1 MYKLAMFKLILNFI
15 IFFFCLTFS
24 VYSKNYEKI
33 IINGNERISNE
44 TIIVFSEISNDKSLD
59 ENSINQILR
68 KLYNTGF
75 FKDVSIKIEDN
86 QLIINVDENPIIQ
99 TVFIEGVKAKK
110 IKNAIIDILSLKD
123 RSSYNITL
131 LKQDENAII
140 NLLKE
145 RGYYFSN
152 ITTSIVNLDDKKINL
167 IYNIDIGNKS
177 KISKISFIGNTN
189 IKDKTLRNII
199 VSEEYKFW
207 KLISGKKF
215 LNEKLLNF
223 DTQLLKNF
231 YKNRGFFDVKIESSY
246 AKYLGN
252 DEFEIIYNISP
263 GIKYYFNE
271 ISLNLPTDYN
281 TDDFAKLNNIFE
293 KLKGKNYSLTAI
305 DKILNEIDKIVLN
318 EQYEFLDSTVNE
330 EFTDNLI
337 SLEFN
342 VDEKSEKFYVEKINI
357 FGNNIT
363 REEVIRNSLYVDEGD
378 PFNDLLHT
386 KSINRIKSLNFFKD
400 VKSEIISGT
409 NDNQKIINISVNE
422 KPTGEITAGA
432 GVGSS
437 GGSISVSA
445 AENNFLGRGIKFDT
459 SLTLSANTV
468 RGLFSLNN
476 PNYKGSNRSLNF
488 SVQSLVTDQL
498 KDFGY
503 KSNKS
508 GFSIGSGYELYD
520 DFYFTTGLSTY
531 VETLKTDATASDSM
545 SKQKG
550 SYFDTFFNYTLDYD
564 KRNQRFKTT
573 DGFRSKYTQNLPII
587 SENYSLKN
595 TYDFKIYDS
604 WLKENIAT
612 FSFYASSS
620 NSLTNKDIKLSER
633 LYLPSS
639 KLRGFEPGKIGP
651 KDGEDFIGGNYAT
664 ALTLSTTM
672 PQVLPGLQST
682 DFLLFLDV
690 ANVWG
695 VDYDASVLDD
705 NKIKSSIGLGIDW
718 FTVIGPL
725 NFSLTEVISK
735 SDSDIAESFRFNIG
749 TTF

>member
-1 MYKLAMFKLILNFI
+1 MFKLILNFI

-59 ENSINQILR
+59 ENSINKILR
-68 KLYNTGF
+68 RLYNTGF
-75 FKDVSIKIEDN
+75 FKDVSIKIENN

-99 TVFIEGVKAKK
+99 TVFIEGVKTKK

-318 EQYEFLDSTVNE
+318 EQYEFLDSIVNE

-337 SLEFN
+337 NLEFN

-664 ALTLSTTM
+664 AFSLSTTM
-672 PQVLPGLQST
+672 PQVLPSLQSA

-735 SDSDIAESFRFNIG
+735 SDSDITESFRFNIG

>member
-1 MYKLAMFKLILNFI
+1 MFKLIFNFI
-15 IFFFCLTFS
+15 IFFLCLTFS

-44 TIIVFSEISNDKSLD
+44 TIIVFSEISNGKSLD
-59 ENSINQILR
+59 ENSINKILR
-68 KLYNTGF
+68 RLYNTGF

-99 TVFIEGVKAKK
+99 TVFIEGVKTKK
-110 IKNAIIDILSLKD
+110 IKNAITDILSLKD

-363 REEVIRNSLYVDEGD
+363 REDVIRNSLYVDEGD

-604 WLKENIAT
+604 WLKDNIAT

-735 SDSDIAESFRFNIG
+735 SDSDITESFRFNIG

>member
-1 MYKLAMFKLILNFI
+1 MFKLILNFI

-99 TVFIEGVKAKK
+99 TVFIEGVKTKK

-215 LNEKLLNF
+215 LNDKLLNF

-231 YKNRGFFDVKIESSY
+231 YKNSGFFDVKIESSY

-337 SLEFN
+337 NLEFN

-363 REEVIRNSLYVDEGD
+363 REEVIRNSLFVDEGD
-378 PFNDLLHT
+378 PFSDLLHT

-437 GGSISVSA
+437 GGSISLSA

-672 PQVLPGLQST
+672 PQVLPGLQSA

-735 SDSDIAESFRFNIG
+735 SDSDITESFRFNIG

>member
-145 RGYYFSN
+145 QGYYFSN

-177 KISKISFIGNTN
+177 KISKISFIGNKN

-231 YKNRGFFDVKIESSY
+231 YKNRGFFDVKIESSF

-337 SLEFN
+337 NLEFN

-378 PFNDLLHT
+378 PFSDLLHT

-409 NDNQKIINISVNE
+409 DDNQKIINISVNE

-437 GGSISVSA
+437 GGSISLSA

-595 TYDFKIYDS
+595 IYDFKIYDS

-718 FTVIGPL
+718 FTVIGPI

-735 SDSDIAESFRFNIG
+735 SDSDITESFRFNIG